1 MGGSK
6 KNRKNKR
13 NDQGYSL
20 LELIV
25 VIAILAIISA
35 GVMYSFSTVTGY
47 RGRQAAE
54 VISQALSETKV
65 DAMSKDFAYME
76 IYKDG
81 DVYKLRRNGG
91 GQEEVLGNKSVTISY
106 DTGSGLQVLG
116 GAKGTN
122 QSLCISYEKGTGAF
136 RPLLD
141 ASKINET
148 TKTLETLKPE
158 SYCKEIVVTVGSRTR
173 KLVLLRDTGKCE
185 YDG

>member
-1 MGGSK
+1 MGGSE
-6 KNRKNKR
+6 KNRKSSKNNK
-13 NDQGYSL
+13 GYSL

-25 VIAILAIISA
+25 VMAILAILSA
-35 GVMYSFSTVTGY
+35 GVMYSFSMVTGY
-47 RGRQAAE
+47 RAKQAAE
-54 VISQALSETKV
+54 VVSQAMSETKV

-81 DVYKLRRNGG
+81 DLYKLKRNGG

-106 DTGSGLQVLG
+106 DTGSGLKVLS

-122 QSLCISYEKGTGAF
+122 QSLCITYEKGTGAF

-141 ASKINET
+141 ASKINAT

-158 SYCKEIVVTVGSRTR
+158 CYCKEIVITAGSKTK